1 MHTNQP
7 DGNAFSQGQWFYS
20 TNMIIKST
28 KACIILYY
36 NTEIEECLHSRN
48 GIKSKRA
55 VSSASFFFRG
65 LTGTNFSCWRQLS
78 SAWPLKERIF
88 AASLLGFE
96 RSYPEKLHLII
107 CTFLSVLALDLI
119 YWHGFHCLIWF
130 STSILYKKISC

>member
-1 MHTNQP
+1 MHPNQP

-65 LTGTNFSCWRQLS
+65 LTGTNFSC
-78 SAWPLKERIF
+78 
-88 AASLLGFE
+88 
-96 RSYPEKLHLII
+96 
-107 CTFLSVLALDLI
+107 
-119 YWHGFHCLIWF
+119 
-130 STSILYKKISC
+130 